1 MCIRDSSAIVLIA
14 GLTAGVIGYVLA
26 GGTMAVPGAPIAG
39 SRGERLLALPGALV
53 RLGLIAIA
61 VVVLCYAGIHALDWA
76 RGMKHQVTREVHGD
90 PHFFLNG
97 EISSTGWWNY
107 FLWVLAIKTPAGT
120 LLLTLVSL
128 VAIKAGQRLTSRD
141 VAFLVVPA
149 GVYFLAMTFSRIDIG
164 WRVIL
169 PAYPALLLLAARTA
183 TLVPATGL
191 SRVIGAVLL
200 AVPTLSAIPD
210 LRHAGQELSY
220 ANGLVAGRSDLHE
233 YLGDSNIDWGQGLK
247 ALKADLDGRDNFAI
261 YLSYAGTARPEAY
274 GIRYERL
281 PGWGQFHRP
290 PADRVGT
297 TGPVLAAI
305 SVSNLQGT
313 YLRDPA
319 MYHWLLDRPPVSR
332 TDGSIWV
339 WDLTGDADA
348 IARLR
353 SHSAASE

>member
-1 MCIRDSSAIVLIA
+1 
-14 GLTAGVIGYVLA
+14 
-26 GGTMAVPGAPIAG
+26 
-39 SRGERLLALPGALV
+39 
-53 RLGLIAIA
+53 
-61 VVVLCYAGIHALDWA
+61 
-76 RGMKHQVTREVHGD
+76 
-90 PHFFLNG
+90 
-97 EISSTGWWNY
+97 
-107 FLWVLAIKTPAGT
+107 
-120 LLLTLVSL
+120 
-128 VAIKAGQRLTSRD
+128 
-141 VAFLVVPA
+141 
-149 GVYFLAMTFSRIDIG
+149 
-164 WRVIL
+164 
-169 PAYPALLLLAARTA
+169 LLLAARTA

-290 PADRVGT
+290 PADRVDT

-353 SHSAASE
+353 SLSAASE